1 MPEDYY
7 QTLGVKRD
15 ASPDEIKRAFRR
27 LAKEYHP
34 DAHQGDKKEAERK
47 FRKIA
52 EAYEVLSDPQKRAQY
67 DRFGH
72 AGPEQGFDFG
82 PGDFRRTREAFGEFF
97 GGRGFDDLFNMF
109 FGEGV
114 RTRDRA
120 GRAQRGED
128 LEYRVRLSLE
138 DAAFGAKLRAT
149 AARYA
154 ACSRCRGSGLAP
166 GTGLKTCPT
175 CKGRGQIEY
184 RQGSMFGMFVNVRAC
199 PECGGVGEFA
209 ESPCPSCGGQGRVRE
224 KAEIVIE
231 IPPGVE
237 DGARLQLAGQGN
249 AGIAGGPP
257 GDLYVTVEVQPHPV
271 FKRRGPDL
279 EVELPIHYGTLVLG
293 GTVKV
298 PTLDGEADLRIPAGT
313 DPDTVL
319 TLSGQGLPHGRRRGD
334 LRVRLKVVIPKKLTR
349 QQKKL
354 LDELMNSLPSAQ

>member
-34 DAHQGDKKEAERK
+34 DAHQGDKKEAERR

-149 AARYA
+149 ADRK
-154 ACSRCRGSGLAP
+154 S
-166 GTGLKTCPT
+166 
-175 CKGRGQIEY
+175 
-184 RQGSMFGMFVNVRAC
+184 
-199 PECGGVGEFA
+199 
-209 ESPCPSCGGQGRVRE
+209 
-224 KAEIVIE
+224 
-231 IPPGVE
+231 
-237 DGARLQLAGQGN
+237 
-249 AGIAGGPP
+249 
-257 GDLYVTVEVQPHPV
+257 
-271 FKRRGPDL
+271 
-279 EVELPIHYGTLVLG
+279 
-293 GTVKV
+293 
-298 PTLDGEADLRIPAGT
+298 
-313 DPDTVL
+313 
-319 TLSGQGLPHGRRRGD
+319 
-334 LRVRLKVVIPKKLTR
+334 VV
-349 QQKKL
+349 
-354 LDELMNSLPSAQ
+354 